1 MNLDEI
7 QEMWQR
13 DSVIDPDNLHDE
25 SLRIPQLHSKYYTL
39 YNTITLLR
47 ERSRDS
53 YSRVKLER
61 YNYYT
66 GKAPAEVYV
75 EEPFPYKVREKDA
88 IQRHLEADEKLSAID
103 MKIRYYDVMLKFW
116 KRLSK
121 QSLTELSKLKMLLS
135 GISSK
140 QDLTNGRRVF
150 SGRS

>member
-103 MKIRYYDVMLKFW
+103 MKIRYYDVMLKFLEEIIKTVSNRTFQIKNAIEW
-116 KRLSK
+116 NKF
-121 QSLTELSKLKMLLS
+121 QA
-135 GISSK
+135 GF
-140 QDLTNGRRVF
+140 N
-150 SGRS
+150 